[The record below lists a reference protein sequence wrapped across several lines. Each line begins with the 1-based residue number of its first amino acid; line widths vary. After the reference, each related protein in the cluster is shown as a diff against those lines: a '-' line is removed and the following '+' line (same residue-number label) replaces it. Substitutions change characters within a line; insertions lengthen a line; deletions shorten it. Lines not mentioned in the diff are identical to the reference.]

1 MSTAGSCYAAPVSA
15 DEPARERRS
24 YDYATRAGVR
34 EVSWEEFAAMS
45 AKLAETLA
53 AKKIDTIVGIA
64 RAGLFPATAIA
75 SALRCELYP
84 VRLTRRLHD
93 DVVYDSPVWRVPVS
107 PLIEGKAVA
116 VVDEITDTGETLAMV
131 AAQARELRAE
141 RVVTVSLVSH
151 SWAQPPPDVCALVTD
166 EFIIF
171 PWDQRVLIDGQWQR
185 HPEVVAALEAQAGNE
200 RPEQ

>member
-1 MSTAGSCYAAPVSA
+1 MSA
-15 DEPARERRS
+15 DEPPRDRRS
-24 YDYATRAGVR
+24 YDYTTRTGVR

-45 AKLAETLA
+45 AQLAETLA

-64 RAGLFPATAIA
+64 RAGLFPATAVA

-93 DVVYDSPVWRVPVS
+93 EVVYDSPVWRVPVS

-116 VVDEITDTGETLAMV
+116 IVDEIADTGETLALV
-131 AAQARELRAE
+131 AAQARDLRAE
-141 RVVTVSLVSH
+141 RVVTACLVTH

-166 EFIIF
+166 DFVLF

-185 HPEVVAALEAQAGNE
+185 HPEVVAALEAQPSNE
-200 RPEQ
+200 PREQ